1 MGLARGCC
9 HVYLDDVLVLGSTF
23 EEHYKNLA
31 KVFDRVR
38 RAGLRLK
45 PKKCAFA
52 QESVIYLG
60 HQVSAAGI
68 QKTPEK
74 LRAVREYPRHGAV
87 KALRWLDITGVL
99 CLDFPKLLG
108 HFTLLQRRV
117 SCLSRPKNVRMP

>member
-1 MGLARGCC
+1 MPFGLVNAPATFQRLMEVVLAGLARGCC

-74 LRAVREYPRHGAV
+74 LRAVSEYPRHGAV
-87 KALRWLDITGVL
+87 KALRS
-99 CLDFPKLLG
+99 FLG
-108 HFTLLQRRV
+108 
-117 SCLSRPKNVRMP
+117 